1 MIPLDNKTSA
11 PNLRSALDSAKTWGW
26 NTGCHRRGASETD
39 PSRFPMNEECIFNGG
54 ARLGTG
60 FGALN
65 ASAPLA
71 RLTATR
77 GELRLSCPGHDL
89 VFPRNSISTLS
100 KHRGIFSSG
109 VRIEHT
115 LSDCDQFVVF
125 WTFRFRQVQKDLSDL
140 GYEFRG

>member
-1 MIPLDNKTSA
+1 
-11 PNLRSALDSAKTWGW
+11 
-26 NTGCHRRGASETD
+26 
-39 PSRFPMNEECIFNGG
+39 MNAECIFSGG

-60 FGALN
+60 FGAFN

-77 GELRLSCPGHDL
+77 SQLRLSCPGHDQI
-89 VFPRNSISTLS
+89 FPRQSISGLS

-109 VRIEHT
+109 VRIEHS
-115 LSDCDQFVVF
+115 LSDCDELVVF
-125 WTFRFRQVQKDLSDL
+125 WTFHFRQVQKDLTDL

>member
-1 MIPLDNKTSA
+1 MSDE
-11 PNLRSALDSAKTWGW
+11 R
-26 NTGCHRRGASETD
+26 
-39 PSRFPMNEECIFNGG
+39 IFTGG

-60 FGALN
+60 FGAFN
-65 ASAPLA
+65 ASLRLA

-77 GELRLSCPGHDL
+77 CELRLSCPGHDL
-89 VFPRNSISTLS
+89 VFPRHSISTLS

-125 WTFRFRQVQKDLSDL
+125 WTFRFGSVQKALTDLD
-140 GYEFRG
+140 YEFRGRNL